1 MEDIQ
6 SMQEQLNKYRN
17 LEQSFE
23 AEWGEVFSMMEGAK
37 DEFEDLITPVKEM
50 EQLLSFLDQPFSKES
65 EIKNTPP
72 NPGKS
77 ANSYM
82 KYFY

>member
-6 SMQEQLNKYRN
+6 SMQEQLSKYRD

-23 AEWGEVFSMMEGAK
+23 TEWGEVFSMMDGAK
-37 DEFEDLITPVKEM
+37 DEFEDLITPVKVV

-72 NPGKS
+72 NPEKS
-77 ANSYM
+77 ANSYK